1 MASGIALFGGTFDPI
16 HHGHLIAA
24 RAVLEQIGFE
34 RVVFI
39 PAPKPPHKV
48 GRELTDASH
57 RLHMARLAIE
67 GENCF
72 DVSDVE
78 IRRSGLSYTVLTV
91 ESFRQMVGPGVPL
104 AWIIGRDSLPELHTW
119 YRIGELIESCRIVT
133 AVRPGYDAPDLRPLR
148 QTLSPEQL
156 DRLSRDVLAT
166 PAIDISATDIRRRV
180 REGRSIRY
188 LVPEAV
194 RDHIHRHGLYAQAGA
209 ETPSP
214 G

>member
-24 RAVLEQIGFE
+24 RGVIEQIGFE

-57 RLHMARLAIE
+57 RLRMARLAIE
-67 GENCF
+67 GEDYF
-72 DVSDVE
+72 DVSDLE
-78 IRRSGLSYTVLTV
+78 ICRSGLSYTVLTV
-91 ESFRQMVGPGVPL
+91 ESYRQMVGPDVPL
-104 AWIIGRDSLPELHTW
+104 AWIIGGDSLPELHTW
-119 YRIGELIESCRIVT
+119 YRISELMESCRIVT
-133 AVRPGYDAPDLRPLR
+133 AVRPGYDAPDLSSLR
-148 QTLSPEQL
+148 RTLSPEQI

-188 LVPEAV
+188 LVPDSV
-194 RDHIHRHGLYAQAGA
+194 RTYIHDHRLYV
-209 ETPSP
+209 
-214 G
+214 

>member
-1 MASGIALFGGTFDPI
+1 MTSGIALFGGTFDPI

-48 GRELTDASH
+48 GRELTDASD
-57 RLHMARLAIE
+57 RLHMARMAIE
-67 GENCF
+67 GEACF
-72 DVSDVE
+72 DVSDLE
-78 IRRSGLSYTVLTV
+78 IRRSGLSYTILTV
-91 ESFRQMVGPGVPL
+91 ESYRQMVGPNVPL
-104 AWIIGRDSLPELHTW
+104 AWIIGGDSLPELYTW
-119 YRIGELIESCRIVT
+119 YRISELIDSCRIVT
-133 AVRPGYDAPDLRPLR
+133 AVRPGYDVPDLPSLR
-148 QTLSPEQL
+148 KTLSPEQIN
-156 DRLSRDVLAT
+156 RLGRDMLAT

-194 RDHIHRHGLYAQAGA
+194 RDHIHRHGLYAQADA
-209 ETPSP
+209 EIPPP